1 MSGRAA
7 GIGGKVSRRILW
19 ISAIGFLVGWIS
31 TIGAKRWLEH
41 TTVQRDAAELL
52 SDRGE
57 LGRCEARPAEFVGRT
72 ASGWWLFA
80 YDAAGRPRHPDAP
93 PLGLSLDAAARPG
106 DYLTRRASPFWGV
119 AELAFRTSS
128 QGACAWM
135 VAHRRSQ
142 RADAWSLASSASVA
156 LIAMAAT
163 LLGVVL
169 VVVRPLLRRIGEVR
183 ALAATVGAASA
194 RWPATSLT
202 GDELDDIVAA
212 LRQAHDAL
220 AADRAALARSKAALE
235 EHIATTAHDLRT
247 PVASLQ
253 LAVEHAT
260 ALAAAGGAGEGSL
273 GALRGALL
281 DAYYMGALVE
291 NLHLTTRLRGPAHDV
306 AVVDAVAL
314 VRAVAARLRV
324 VARHAGIALEC
335 AVPDGA
341 ALVRADPLALE
352 RAISNLTDNAV
363 RFARGHVAL
372 VLERRAGADRP
383 LELTV
388 LDDGPGFEAEAL
400 AHAAALGISVEGEA
414 AGPGVA
420 SGAPRSRARLG
431 LAVAAQVARGL
442 GATISLRRTEEGS
455 ALLLRLPEQRDVG
468 GRREEDQAAHRH
480 HLGVAIGLAPA
491 RAQIE
496 RGEHD
501 GEAEADQA
509 ARDQRAGVRAVV
521 IDERRA
527 RRDELGDR
535 GAGADADGG
544 EHEEDGDSGGD
555 AAGARVAQQ
564 QRHQL
569 DEHAESLRQ
578 RL

>member
-80 YDAAGRPRHPDAP
+80 YDAAGRSRHPDAP
-93 PLGLSLDAAARPG
+93 PLRLPLDAATPLGGTTA
-106 DYLTRRASPFWGV
+106 RRASPFWSI
-119 AELAFRTSS
+119 AELAFRTRER
-128 QGACAWM
+128 GPCAWL

-142 RADAWSLASSASVA
+142 RADAWALASSAAVA
-156 LIAMAAT
+156 LLAMAAT

-169 VVVRPLLRRIGEVR
+169 GVVRPLLRRIGEVR
-183 ALAATVGAASA
+183 ALAGTVGAASPRLPEA
-194 RWPATSLT
+194 PLA
-202 GDELDDIVAA
+202 GDELDVIVAA
-212 LRQAHDAL
+212 LRQADAAL
-220 AADRAALARSKAALE
+220 AAERLALARSQAALE
-235 EHIATTAHDLRT
+235 EHVATTAHDLRT

-260 ALAAAGGAGEGSL
+260 AEAVAARAGEGAL

-291 NLHLTTRLRGPAHDV
+291 NLHLTTRLRGPARAVASVDV
-306 AVVDAVAL
+306 VAL
-314 VRAVAARLRV
+314 VRGVATRLAV
-324 VARHAGIALEC
+324 VARHAGVSLDH

-341 ALVRADPLALE
+341 ALVLADPLALE
-352 RAISNLTDNAV
+352 RAISNLADNAV

-372 VLERRAGADRP
+372 LLERRAGVDGP

-388 LDDGPGFEAEAL
+388 LDDGPGFAAEAL
-400 AHAAALGISVEGEA
+400 AHAAALGIAVEGEA
-414 AGPGVA
+414 PGA
-420 SGAPRSRARLG
+420 AEGAPRSRARLG

>member
-80 YDAAGRPRHPDAP
+80 YDAAGRSRHPDAP
-93 PLGLSLDAAARPG
+93 PLRLPLDAATPLGGTTA
-106 DYLTRRASPFWGV
+106 RRASPFWSI
-119 AELAFRTSS
+119 AELAFRTRES
-128 QGACAWM
+128 GPCAWL

-142 RADAWSLASSASVA
+142 RADAWALASSAAVA
-156 LIAMAAT
+156 LLAMAAT

-169 VVVRPLLRRIGEVR
+169 GVVRPLLRRIGEVR
-183 ALAATVGAASA
+183 VLAGTVGAASPRLPEA
-194 RWPATSLT
+194 PLA
-202 GDELDDIVAA
+202 GDELDVIVAA
-212 LRQAHDAL
+212 LRQADAAL
-220 AADRAALARSKAALE
+220 AAERLALARSQAALE
-235 EHIATTAHDLRT
+235 EHVATTAHDLRT

-260 ALAAAGGAGEGSL
+260 AEAVVARAGEGAL

-291 NLHLTTRLRGPAHDV
+291 NLHLTTRLRGPARAVASVDV
-306 AVVDAVAL
+306 VAL
-314 VRAVAARLRV
+314 VRGVATRLAV
-324 VARHAGIALEC
+324 VARHAGVSLDH

-341 ALVRADPLALE
+341 ALVLADPLALE
-352 RAISNLTDNAV
+352 RAISNLADNAV

-372 VLERRAGADRP
+372 LLERRAGADRP

-388 LDDGPGFEAEAL
+388 LDDGPGFTAEAL
-400 AHAAALGISVEGEA
+400 AHAAALGIAVEEAPGPGAAEGE
-414 AGPGVA
+414 
-420 SGAPRSRARLG
+420 PRSRVRLG

-442 GATISLRRTEEGS
+442 GATLSLRRTEEGS
-455 ALLLRLPEQRDVG
+455 ALILRLPEQRDVG

-509 ARDQRAGVRAVV
+509 ARDQGAGVRAVV

-544 EHEEDGDSGGD
+544 EHEEDGDAGGD
-555 AAGARVAQQ
+555 AAGARVA
-564 QRHQL
+564 
-569 DEHAESLRQ
+569 
-578 RL
+578 

>member
-19 ISAIGFLVGWIS
+19 ISALGFLVGWIS

-41 TTVQRDAAELL
+41 TTVQRDAAELT
-52 SDRGE
+52 RQPAE
-57 LGRCEARPAEFVGRT
+57 LRRCEAWPEQFVGRT

-106 DYLTRRASPFWGV
+106 EVLTRRASPFWGV

-220 AADRAALARSKAALE
+220 VADRAALARSKAALE

-306 AVVDAVAL
+306 AAVDVVAL

-352 RAISNLTDNAV
+352 RAISNLADNAV

-431 LAVAAQVARGL
+431 LAVAAQVAQGL
-442 GATISLRRTEEGS
+442 GATLSLRRTDEGS
-455 ALLLRLPEQRDVG
+455 ALILRLPEQRDVG
-468 GRREEDQAAHRH
+468 RRREEDQGADRH
-480 HLGVAIGLAPA
+480 DLGVAIGLAPA
-491 RAQIE
+491 RAQVE
-496 RGEHD
+496 RGEHH
-501 GEAEADQA
+501 GEAEADQS
-509 ARDQRAGVRAVV
+509 ARDQGAGVRAVV

-535 GAGADADGG
+535 GADADADGG
-544 EHEEDGDSGGD
+544 EHEEDGEAGGD
-555 AAGARVAQQ
+555 AAGARVAQ
-564 QRHQL
+564 
-569 DEHAESLRQ
+569 E
-578 RL
+578 

>member
-19 ISAIGFLVGWIS
+19 ISALGFLIGWIS

-41 TTVQRDAAELL
+41 TTLQRDAAELL

-80 YDAAGRPRHPDAP
+80 YDAAGRSRHPDAP
-93 PLGLSLDAAARPG
+93 PLRLPLDAATPLGGTTA
-106 DYLTRRASPFWGV
+106 RRASPFWGV
-119 AELAFRTSS
+119 AELAFRTRER
-128 QGACAWM
+128 GPCAWL

-142 RADAWSLASSASVA
+142 RADAWALASSAAVA
-156 LIAMAAT
+156 LLAMAAT

-169 VVVRPLLRRIGEVR
+169 GVVRPLLRRIGEVR
-183 ALAATVGAASA
+183 ALAGTVGAASA
-194 RWPATSLT
+194 RLPEAPLA

-220 AADRAALARSKAALE
+220 AAERLALARSKAALE
-235 EHIATTAHDLRT
+235 EHVATTAHDLRT

-260 ALAAAGGAGEGSL
+260 ALAAAGGAGEGAL

-291 NLHLTTRLRGPAHDV
+291 NLHLTTRLRGPARAVASVDV
-306 AVVDAVAL
+306 VAL
-314 VRAVAARLRV
+314 VRGVATRLAV
-324 VARHAGIALEC
+324 VARHAGVSLDH

-341 ALVRADPLALE
+341 ALVLADPLALE
-352 RAISNLTDNAV
+352 RAISNLADNAV

-372 VLERRAGADRP
+372 LLERRAGVDGP

-388 LDDGPGFEAEAL
+388 LDDGPGFAAEAL
-400 AHAAALGISVEGEA
+400 AHAAALGIAVEGEA
-414 AGPGVA
+414 PGA
-420 SGAPRSRARLG
+420 AEGAPRSRARLG

-442 GATISLRRTEEGS
+442 GATISLRRTDEGS
-455 ALLLRLPEQRDVG
+455 ALILRLPEQRDVG
-468 GRREEDQAAHRH
+468 RRREEDQGADRH
-480 HLGVAIGLAPA
+480 DLGVAIGLAPA
-491 RAQIE
+491 RAQVE
-496 RGEHD
+496 RGEHH
-501 GEAEADQA
+501 GEAEADQS
-509 ARDQRAGVRAVV
+509 ARDQGAGVRAVV

-555 AAGARVAQQ
+555 AAGARVAQ
-564 QRHQL
+564 
-569 DEHAESLRQ
+569 E
-578 RL
+578 